1 MFNNFILHMRTRVV
15 FGKGTISQL
24 SKEVPEN
31 AKVMVT
37 YGGGS
42 VFKNGVMEQ
51 VRNALDGFE
60 VIEFGGIEP
69 NPGYETC
76 MKAVK
81 ICKEENVDFLLAV
94 GGGSVIDGTKFIS
107 NAAKYEGDNPW
118 NILLTRGKCCTG
130 GIPVGVVLTL
140 PATGSEMNAGAV
152 ITKYD
157 TQDKLDFDSE
167 YSRPIFAILDPETT
181 YSLPQRQTINGII
194 DAFVHVAE
202 QYLTYPVNAKIQ
214 DRFAEGIM
222 LTLIEESKNVLE
234 NPQNYEARANIM
246 WSATMALNNLIGA
259 GVPQDWVSHFMG
271 HELTAMFGIDHGM
284 TLAVVLPSLLE
295 YTKTD
300 KLEKLAQYGKRVW
313 GVDEKDKSVCADKA
327 IKATRNFF
335 EQLGAPTRLSAY
347 ELDEKVIPALVDKL
361 KEHNFYNMGER
372 KTLNPEDMEK
382 IYKMCI

>member
-1 MFNNFILHMRTRVV
+1 MFNNFILHMRTKIV
-15 FGKGTISQL
+15 FGKDTIPQL

-51 VRNALDGFE
+51 VRSALKNFN

-81 ICKEENVDFLLAV
+81 VCKEENVDFLLAV

-107 NAAKYEGDNPW
+107 NAAKLEGDDPW
-118 NILLTRGKCCTG
+118 EILLTHGDCCKG

-152 ITKYD
+152 ITKYE
-157 TQDKLDFDSE
+157 TQDKLDFNSE
-167 YSRPIFAILDPETT
+167 YSRPVFAILDPEVT
-181 YSLPQRQTINGII
+181 YSLPKKQTVNGII

-222 LTLIEESKNVLE
+222 LTLIEESKNVMK
-234 NPQNYEARANIM
+234 NPNDYETRANIM

-271 HELTAMFGIDHGM
+271 HELTAMFGIDHGL
-284 TLAVVLPSLLE
+284 TLAVVLPALLE
-295 YTKTD
+295 YTKAD
-300 KLEKLAQYGKRVW
+300 KLDKLIQYGERVW
-313 GVDEKDKSVCADKA
+313 GIDEEEKEVCADKA
-327 IKATRNFF
+327 IEATRNFF
-335 EQLGAPTRLSAY
+335 EQLGALTHLSAY
-347 ELDEKVIPALVDKL
+347 GLGEEVIPALVDKL

-372 KTLNPEDMEK
+372 NKLNPEDMKK
-382 IYKMCI
+382 IYKICM